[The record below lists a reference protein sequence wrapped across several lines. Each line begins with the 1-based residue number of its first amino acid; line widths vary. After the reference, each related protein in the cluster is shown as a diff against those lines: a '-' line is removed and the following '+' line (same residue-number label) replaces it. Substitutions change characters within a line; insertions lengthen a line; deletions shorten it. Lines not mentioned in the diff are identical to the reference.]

1 MTTDAPGDHPAEYL
15 RAARETLRVER
26 RRTVDER
33 EAFEAFRARVQRVSA
48 EATDG
53 DATRLRS
60 DGAGGVAGSARG
72 IDGFRGPAGVGRF
85 SGADDRFVAGNP
97 LVTIR
102 DAYAD
107 TVMSVPHYEVEY
119 DDTYERS
126 LAAEFGPDLAVALT
140 QEPTLDERATS
151 ALRSK
156 TDEGI
161 DERERLLDALD
172 TESESID
179 RAVDRLS
186 SILDEIA
193 TLSETTLSERR
204 FGTLDAYRVRT
215 LTLED
220 GCDSVAA
227 RRQRELAGIG
237 RSLQLN
243 ETVPDLA
250 TYLYHDLLVTYPVLA
265 AVGAVG
271 DRIGRLRRS
280 VEREMIHRR

>member
-33 EAFEAFRARVQRVSA
+33 EAFEAFRARVQRVST

-60 DGAGGVAGSARG
+60 DGAGGVAGGAQG
-72 IDGFRGPAGVGRF
+72 IGGFRGPAGVGRL

-140 QEPTLDERATS
+140 REPTLDDRSVS
-151 ALRSK
+151 ALLSK
-156 TDEGI
+156 TDEAI
-161 DERERLLDALD
+161 EERGQLLDAID
-172 TESESID
+172 TESESIG
-179 RAVDRLS
+179 RAADRLC
-186 SILDEIA
+186 SILEEIA
-193 TLSETTLSERR
+193 TLSETELDELR

-215 LTLED
+215 VTLEE
-220 GCDSVAA
+220 GCDAVAA
-227 RRQRELAGIG
+227 RRQRELDGIG

-243 ETVPDLA
+243 ESVPDLA
-250 TYLYHDLLVTYPVLA
+250 TYLYYDLPATYPVLA
-265 AVGAVG
+265 TVGAVG
-271 DRIGRLRRS
+271 DRLRDLRRAI
-280 VEREMIHRR
+280 EHEMIRCQ

>member
-1 MTTDAPGDHPAEYL
+1 MTMTDSAGNDPADVL

-33 EAFEAFRARVQRVSA
+33 EAFEAFRARVRRVSTGTA
-48 EATDG
+48 AIGDG
-53 DATRLRS
+53 SRLRS
-60 DGAGGVAGSARG
+60 DGAGREVYKSSTTAGASRLPG
-72 IDGFRGPAGVGRF
+72 T
-85 SGADDRFVAGNP
+85 DDRLVAGNP

-102 DAYAD
+102 DAYVD
-107 TVMSVPHYEVEY
+107 TVMSVPHYDEEY
-119 DDTYERS
+119 DDTYETG

-140 QEPTLDERATS
+140 REPTLDDRSKS
-151 ALRSK
+151 ALLSK
-156 TDEGI
+156 TDEAV

-172 TESESID
+172 TEAESVD
-179 RAVDRLS
+179 RAADRLS
-186 SILDEIA
+186 SICDEIA
-193 TLSETTLSERR
+193 TLAETDLDDRR

-227 RRQRELAGIG
+227 RRQREFAGIG
-237 RSLQLN
+237 RSLQLSDS
-243 ETVPDLA
+243 VPDLA
-250 TYLYHDLLVTYPVLA
+250 TYCYHDLSVTYPVLA

-271 DRIGRLRRS
+271 DRLAELRRE